1 MLSGRFNALA
11 PFDQLRREIGHLLD
25 EFDPLG
31 VRGVLSGSSAFPA
44 VNVWEGGDYLCAEA
58 EVPGVTQDNL
68 DILVVG
74 NELTIKGR
82 RPAPEEKDVAYHR
95 RERGTGDFVRVISLP
110 VEIEADKVEATLKDG
125 VLTLKLPKAAEA
137 RARKISVKTS

>member
-11 PFDQLRREIGHLLD
+11 PFDQLRREIAHLLD

-31 VRGVLSGSSAFPA
+31 VRGALSGSSAFPA
-44 VNVWEGGDYLCAEA
+44 VNVWEGGEYLYAEA

-68 DILVVG
+68 EILVVG

-82 RPAPEEKDVAYHR
+82 RPMPEEKDVSYHR
-95 RERGTGDFVRVISLP
+95 RERGAGDFSRVITLP
-110 VEIEADKVEATLKDG
+110 VEIEADKVEASLKDG
-125 VLTLKLPKAAEA
+125 VLTLKLPKAEQA
-137 RARKISVKTS
+137 RPRKISVKSS